1 MAKIEGG
8 PDVGRLHF
16 GKASKVDP
24 ATLITLVQADAK
36 AYRLEGDSKLV
47 FFRDMPDVE
56 TRVERIA
63 ELLEKLGAQRIAQTE
78 KVLETA

>member
-1 MAKIEGG
+1 M
-8 PDVGRLHF
+8 
-16 GKASKVDP
+16 
-24 ATLITLVQADAK
+24 QADPK